1 MLLQRII
8 HFLGHSTGFLLG
20 VFKSPHKKQKLSPTS
35 SEESNRM
42 SRRTPSQDSNS
53 DLIGDWND
61 YALGLYMEAQKINA
75 KKIDDYI
82 FQDYEE

>member
-1 MLLQRII
+1 M
-8 HFLGHSTGFLLG
+8 
-20 VFKSPHKKQKLSPTS
+20 S
-35 SEESNRM
+35 SVESNRM

-61 YALGLYMEAQKINA
+61 YALGLYMEAQKIEA